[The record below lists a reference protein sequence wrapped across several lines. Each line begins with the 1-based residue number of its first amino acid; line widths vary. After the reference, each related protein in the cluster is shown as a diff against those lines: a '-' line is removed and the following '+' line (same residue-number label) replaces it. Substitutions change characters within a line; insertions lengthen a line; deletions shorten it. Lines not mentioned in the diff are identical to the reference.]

1 MPEKYDLLDRRF
13 EKLISSH
20 ADVEQLYTGCRFAE
34 GPAYFAGGRYLIWS
48 DIPNNRLLRY
58 DETDGSVSVFR
69 QPSGYANGNTVDRVG
84 RLISCEHGTRKVTRT
99 EHNGAI
105 TTLAENWNGKRL
117 NSPNDVVVKSD
128 ETIWFTDPPYGI
140 DDDYSGNKGES
151 EIGASHVYRINLRSG
166 IVEAAITDMV
176 RPNGLAFSPDERK
189 LYVVDSGRTHGLDYP
204 AHIRVFNVDDD
215 NRVSGGTVFAEA
227 TVGIFDGMRIDT
239 DGRIWTSAGDGVHA
253 YEPDGTLIGKIR
265 VPEVVG
271 NLCFGGARNNILYI
285 CATKSLYAVHLLV
298 KGVRTY

>member
-189 LYVVDSGRTHGLDYP
+189 LYVVDSGRTHGLDHP

-215 NRVSGGTVFAEA
+215 NRVRGDTVFAEA
-227 TVGIFDGMRIDT
+227 TVGIFDGMRVDT
-239 DGRIWTSAGDGVHA
+239 DGRIWTSAGDGVHV

-298 KGVRTY
+298 KGVRAY